1 MLYISSK
8 HERGQ
13 RFQPM
18 RGRARDTLMEKKK
31 RWIPPDKKPLLE
43 KKWIRIERK
52 RSPRCPVEHFFFLTC
67 FFHFLPSSAHLSLSF
82 IYYTYNTVLSCWI
95 SSFFNYFFFFSSTI
109 CSHVQ
114 LQHPESSQ
122 EFAAAFFHRCPFSSF
137 PFGKEEKREKPP
149 QPARHTN
156 DQRHVTATSD

>member
-1 MLYISSK
+1 MNKNRKKEESS
-8 HERGQ
+8 
-13 RFQPM
+13 M
-18 RGRARDTLMEKKK
+18 SCWA
-31 RWIPPDKKPLLE
+31 
-43 KKWIRIERK
+43 
-52 RSPRCPVEHFFFLTC
+52 FFLLTC

-137 PFGKEEKREKPP
+137 PFRKEERERNRRS
-149 QPARHTN
+149 RHATPTTN
-156 DQRHVTATSD
+156 DMLRRHLISNAEWWQSFGAYYIIIPYRLVATRTDGLFFFFWDIFE